1 MIDRLSK
8 RNKSA
13 IGREASPWEGLAS
26 RNSKAWTLQSLL
38 PLILVFIA
46 VVILEMEIQTLS
58 TARRHKREPYLK
70 VSQSTARSYDCAN
83 RTTKLGPASPRMCQF
98 KHGPPAP
105 PAPPACTSADAA
117 YLRLGWAA
125 EGTDVRLDCAK
136 PFDPW
141 DYLVLCNIE
150 V

>member
-58 TARRHKREPYLK
+58 TARRHKHEPYLK

-83 RTTKLGPASPRMCQF
+83 RTTKLGRASPRMCQF

-105 PAPPACTSADAA
+105 PACTSPRGAN
-117 YLRLGWAA
+117 LSGRVPLPL
-125 EGTDVRLDCAK
+125 TLDLAGRRRV
-136 PFDPW
+136 PMF
-141 DYLVLCNIE
+141 V
-150 V
+150 